1 MTMRIWFP
9 AVALAAVAAGCSQ
22 LGQSP
27 TQPEVL
33 TTPLFFNAA
42 SGGPEN
48 HQTHL
53 SGDEEVFAPATP
65 GAPTPADSKAQ
76 GQAIFQIN
84 ADASSVD
91 YRLVAS
97 NIENVTQAH
106 IHCAPAG
113 ANGPIVIWL
122 YPNPSATTA
131 LPGGAGRHNGN
142 LAADTFDGSHVRPTA
157 ATDIRCPG
165 GVKTLADV
173 LDRIRE
179 GNAYVN
185 VHTSDGSATPP
196 NQGPG
201 DFPGG
206 EIRGQLE

>member
-1 MTMRIWFP
+1 MTMRTWFP
-9 AVALAAVAAGCSQ
+9 AVVLGAVAAGCSQ
-22 LGQSP
+22 PGQSP

-48 HQTHL
+48 HRTHL
-53 SGDEEVFAPATP
+53 SGREEVFTPATP
-65 GAPTPADSKAQ
+65 GAPTPADSRAQ
-76 GQAIFQIN
+76 GQAIFQVSP
-84 ADASSVD
+84 DGSSVD
-91 YRLVAS
+91 YTLLAS
-97 NIENVTQAH
+97 NLENAVQGH

-113 ANGPIVIWL
+113 TNGPIVVWL
-122 YPNPSATTA
+122 YPGPTSTA
-131 LPGGAGRHNGN
+131 PLVGPTGRHDGV
-142 LAADTFDGSHVRPTA
+142 LAENTFDGSHVRPTA
-157 ATDIRCPG
+157 ATETRCPG

-185 VHTSDGSATPP
+185 VHTNDGVAPP

-206 EIRGQLE
+206 EIRGQVE